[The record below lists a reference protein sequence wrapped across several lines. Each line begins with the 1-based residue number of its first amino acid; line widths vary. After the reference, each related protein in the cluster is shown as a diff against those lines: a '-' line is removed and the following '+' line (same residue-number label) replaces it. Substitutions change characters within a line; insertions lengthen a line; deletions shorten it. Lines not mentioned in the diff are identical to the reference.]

1 MPYISSFS
9 TSPSQFRT
17 RQTDWRDRR
26 DQTTP
31 VLNKILDE
39 LVKRSNWTQQHIFLS
54 RCREHNVIPKGLKV
68 KIPKGIMNRDQE
80 IRLKKKCESE
90 LLQKTIKRLFIK
102 QQKSDE
108 KIATM
113 KLDLQNKFRMSR
125 NWIENTLKW
134 LRKKA
139 ENKSTTK
146 NKSLKRKFDI

>member
-1 MPYISSFS
+1 MPYISSFPA
-9 TSPSQFRT
+9 SPSQFRT

-26 DQTTP
+26 EQMTP

-90 LLQKTIKRLFIK
+90 ILQKR
-102 QQKSDE
+102 
-108 KIATM
+108 
-113 KLDLQNKFRMSR
+113 
-125 NWIENTLKW
+125 
-134 LRKKA
+134 
-139 ENKSTTK
+139 
-146 NKSLKRKFDI
+146 